1 MRTTRGMGAVGRVLL
16 LSALSACFALTGEA
30 APKKAPK
37 GAAKEKYSAAIVF
50 PAKGNF
56 DHDQGTVEAVFS
68 PSYSAGDKLGQG
80 SGMTTFTV
88 LSLHGPKGSGRGE
101 QGLSWGV
108 AISQSRGNDRIS
120 MSSSRFERPS
130 KYHDPVTSIVGALRP
145 ASGLPFKAGEWYSL
159 AASWKRTEDKY
170 ALALYI
176 DGKCVDKSTMPVSPM
191 FGTAEPD
198 AKDLLRFGNPRLMRG
213 SLECLRLSGRARTPE
228 EIAAASKSGLVKD
241 ADTRIFLTADT
252 VAKLKTRAAED
263 LVNKEEKTI
272 RVPPEGLLFGDVEFI
287 PGRNGKAIKFPE

>member
-1 MRTTRGMGAVGRVLL
+1 MRTTPGMGAVGGVLL
-16 LSALSACFALTGEA
+16 LSALSACFALTAEA

-56 DHDQGTVEAVFS
+56 DPDQGTVEAVFS
-68 PSYSAGDKLGQG
+68 PSYSAGDKMGQG

-88 LSLHGPKGSGRGE
+88 LSLHGPKGAGRGE

-108 AISQSRGNDRIS
+108 AIGQSRGNDRFS

-130 KYHDPVTSIVGALRP
+130 KYREPSSSIICGFKP

-241 ADTRIFLTADT
+241 ADTRIFIDAEA
-252 VAKLKTRAAED
+252 VAKLKTKAAED

-272 RVPPEGLLFGDVEFI
+272 RVPPEGLLFGAVEFV
-287 PGRNGKAIKFPE
+287 PGRNGKVIKFPE

>member
-1 MRTTRGMGAVGRVLL
+1 MRTTLGTGAFGRALW
-16 LSALSACFALTGEA
+16 LSALSACFVLTAEA

-56 DHDQGTVEAVFS
+56 NPDQGTVEAVFS

-88 LSLHGPKGSGRGE
+88 LALHGPKGSGRGE
-101 QGLSWGV
+101 QGLSWSV
-108 AISQSRGNDRIS
+108 AIGQSRGSDRFS

-130 KYHDPVTSIVGALRP
+130 KYREPVTSIICGFKPAGGA
-145 ASGLPFKAGEWYSL
+145 PFKAGEWYAL
-159 AASWKRTEDKY
+159 AATWKRTEDKY

-176 DGKCVDKSTMPVSPM
+176 DGKCVDKGTLPVSPM

-198 AKDLLRFGNPRLMRG
+198 PKDLLRFGNPRLMRG

-228 EIAAASKSGLVKD
+228 EIAAANTSGLAKD
-241 ADTRIFLTADT
+241 ADTLVFLNAEA
-252 VAKLKTRAAED
+252 VAKLKARAAED
-263 LVNKEEKTI
+263 LINKEEKTI
-272 RVPPEGLLFGDVEFI
+272 RVPPEGLLFGDVEFV